1 LRRFGSARWRKRNL
15 TFDKI
20 TFFLVF
26 LIIPVAFYIAFV
38 VSPFVQA
45 AYFSLTDWTGFTPTM
60 QFRQI
65 LRRGFPKYGR
75 VESCCFMIPG
85 SRLPRCCPASS
96 SS

>member
-26 LIIPVAFYIAFV
+26 LVIPVAFYIAFV

-45 AYFSLTDWTGFTPTM
+45 AYFLLTDWTGFTPAM
-60 QFRQI
+60 NFIGLSLRGCCRQH
-65 LRRGFPKYGR
+65 LPKPWATTFSWR
-75 VESCCFMIPG
+75 S
-85 SRLPRCCPASS
+85 
-96 SS
+96 